1 MDLAT
6 VVKKYLEAS
15 GGFDRPV
22 HLSRLGFP
30 KGETEK
36 IVSDFDEDYQI
47 SRYMLLSREGDDV
60 LGAYPIDARVYLIN
74 EFEVSHVTFHADIQK
89 LL

>member
-1 MDLAT
+1 MNLAT

-36 IVSDFDEDYQI
+36 IVSDLDEDYQI
-47 SRYMLLSREGDDV
+47 SRYMLLFREGDDV
-60 LGAYPIDARVYLIN
+60 LSAYPGDSRLYLIN
-74 EFEVSHVTFHADIQK
+74 EFEVSHVTFRPDIQK